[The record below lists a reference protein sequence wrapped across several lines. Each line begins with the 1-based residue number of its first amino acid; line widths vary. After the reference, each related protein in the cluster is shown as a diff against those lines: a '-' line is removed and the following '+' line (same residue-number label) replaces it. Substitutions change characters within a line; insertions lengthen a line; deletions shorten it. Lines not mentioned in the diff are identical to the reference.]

1 MPRWPIFK
9 WDHFSCWSIKVIKQG
24 SWGHVQMHL
33 IFWNLQDCSS
43 SKLFLQKTICSPATC
58 EEIIISIWSIMLVTF
73 IVMVV
78 TCLADLSNWQQARS
92 LCGKRF
98 NLFHLS
104 LSLCTF
110 KLVADLSN
118 WHLRPCNQC
127 GKGLHFCL
135 PSMCNAKHCAFCSW
149 KTQWRKAQQMQPVWK
164 GVATCA
170 AACQPCALQLKRH
183 SGEKL
188 NKCNQCGK
196 RLPTTCSSVT
206 IALFKVLTALCV
218 KCPRW

>member
-1 MPRWPIFK
+1 MLICFQQRSRQRYLNIIREKLQCKFSWQCKLNNFCVPRKSFYGKFQIICGFFHPANPALECMP
-9 WDHFSCWSIKVIKQG
+9 
-24 SWGHVQMHL
+24 
-33 IFWNLQDCSS
+33 
-43 SKLFLQKTICSPATC
+43 
-58 EEIIISIWSIMLVTF
+58 
-73 IVMVV
+73 
-78 TCLADLSNWQQARS
+78 
-92 LCGKRF
+92 
-98 NLFHLS
+98 LS
-104 LSLCTF
+104 LFAPLSWLQIYQIDTSDLATSVERGCTS
-110 KLVADLSN
+110 AY
-118 WHLRPCNQC
+118 Q
-127 GKGLHFCL
+127 
-135 PSMCNAKHCAFCSW
+135 ACAMQSIVHSACSW